1 MSRSSSRAR
10 LVLDESKLKELR
22 KIASSRIAPLR
33 EIQRAKILLMYSEN
47 KNMTEIQKE
56 VNISRPSIYKCID
69 KALAMGVDAGLKDKY
84 HRPKSPVIT
93 EEAKA
98 WLVNLA
104 CTKPTAHGYASEI
117 WTRRLLASHARKYGK
132 KEGHA
137 CLSNAAKATVQRILS
152 EHPIRPHKVAYY
164 LERRDPEF
172 ESKMQNVLMLYK
184 EVNLINET
192 LNKGV
197 SPNVITVSVDEKPG
211 VQAIQNIAPDILP
224 DPNKNSRIM
233 RDYEYK
239 RLSTVSILASLDLNS
254 GHIIGQV
261 HDRHRSKEFI
271 LLLKEIDAY
280 YPQGN
285 IIRIILDNHSAHIS
299 KETAEYLATKPNRFI
314 YVHTPKHG
322 SWLNMVE
329 MLFGKMTHT
338 FLKHIRVNSK
348 DELKRRILLGI
359 QEMNDSPVVFRW
371 KKFDLQLAY

>member
-10 LVLDESKLKELR
+10 LVLEEAKLKELQ
-22 KIASSRIAPLR
+22 KIASSRTAPLR
-33 EIQRAKILLMYSEN
+33 EIQRANILIMYSEN
-47 KNMTEIQKE
+47 KKMTEIQKE
-56 VNISRPSIYKCID
+56 INISRPSIYKCID
-69 KALAMGVDAGLKDKY
+69 KALAMGVDAGLRDKY

-104 CTKPTAHGYASEI
+104 CTKPTDHGYASEI
-117 WTRRLLASHARKYGK
+117 WTRRLLASHARKYGT

-137 CLSNAAKATVQRILS
+137 CLSNAAKATIQRILN
-152 EHPIRPHKVAYY
+152 EHPIRPHKIAYY

-184 EVNLINET
+184 EVNLTNET
-192 LNKGV
+192 LRKGE
-197 SPNVITVSVDEKPG
+197 SPDVITVSVDEKPG
-211 VQAIQNIAPDILP
+211 VQAIANIAPDILP
-224 DPNKNSRIM
+224 EPNKNSRLM

-239 RLSTVSILASLDLNS
+239 RLGTVSILASLDLNS

-280 YPQGN
+280 YPPGN
-285 IIRIILDNHSAHIS
+285 TIRIILDNHSAHIS
-299 KETAEYLATKPNRFI
+299 KETTEYLATKPNRFI
-314 YVHTPKHG
+314 YIHTPKHG

-329 MLFGKMTHT
+329 MLFGKMAHT

-348 DELKRRILLGI
+348 AELKRRILLGI

-371 KKFDLQLAY
+371 KKFDLELTY